1 MDGRSGPGAVEGR
14 YRTSETVENCATDGE
29 LAAFGHLWGNL
40 PHLQLEALMG
50 DRQFKLLAFHFG
62 ISHRRSYD
70 NEALGALS
78 VLDAK
83 GG

>member
-1 MDGRSGPGAVEGR
+1 MRRELSAGCVRLM
-14 YRTSETVENCATDGE
+14 GE
-29 LAAFGHLWGNL
+29 LAAFGHLLGNL
-40 PHLQLEALMG
+40 PHLQLEALRG
-50 DRQFKLLAFHFG
+50 DGQFPLVAFHFG

-83 GG
+83 DG